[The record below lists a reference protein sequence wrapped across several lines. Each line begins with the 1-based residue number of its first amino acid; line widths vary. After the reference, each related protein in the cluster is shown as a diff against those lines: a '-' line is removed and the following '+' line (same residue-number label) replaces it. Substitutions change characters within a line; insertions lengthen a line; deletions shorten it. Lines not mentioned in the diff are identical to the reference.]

1 MSSSR
6 DSQKLDGKI
15 FFVRGGDRDCVINLN
30 ASIKRVIKNSKMKF
44 ISSLVFPF
52 KNES

>member
-15 FFVRGGDRDCVINLN
+15 FFVGDRDCVINLN